1 MNNML
6 GDCYAAVV
14 IEKMSQKE
22 LQGIPEEPKP
32 EKEEEIP
39 MVDNV
44 V

>member
-14 IEKMSQKE
+14 IEKISQKE
-22 LQGIPEEPKP
+22 LEVMLPEDSMDKD
-32 EKEEEIP
+32 KVLDEIT
-39 MVDNV
+39 V